1 MEELLR
7 EYLAMSLSEMS
18 DARVPNQLRSRKS
31 KKKDEEDKN
40 EMLTVGISLG
50 GASTPGGA
58 PGPGGYGGYTAPLGS
73 SSADMKSGKHATP
86 GKKVKKRKKDYVRI
100 K

>member
-7 EYLAMSLSEMS
+7 EFLELALDELR

-31 KKKDEEDKN
+31 KKKDVEDKN
-40 EMLTVGISLG
+40 EMSTVGVSLG
-50 GASTPGGA
+50 GAAAPGG
-58 PGPGGYGGYTAPLGS
+58 PLGPGGFGGYTAPLGA
-73 SSADMKSGKHATP
+73 SSADMKPGKHATP
-86 GKKVKKRKKDYVRI
+86 GKKVKKHKKKHVRI